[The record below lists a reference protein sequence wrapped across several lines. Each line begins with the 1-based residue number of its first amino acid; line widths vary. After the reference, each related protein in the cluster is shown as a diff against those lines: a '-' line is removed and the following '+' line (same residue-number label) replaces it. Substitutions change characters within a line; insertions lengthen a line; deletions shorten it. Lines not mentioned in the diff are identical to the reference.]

1 MFQEIENLLAE
12 LKPYSEKI
20 HNMVN
25 AKYQQ
30 HKLNYDHSEE
40 AYEALE
46 AFAEDIKKCIE
57 ISKYYEETKSIIN

>member
-1 MFQEIENLLAE
+1 MFKEIEKLLEE

-20 HNMVN
+20 YNMVN

-30 HKLNYDHSEE
+30 HKLHYDHSEE
-40 AYEALE
+40 ANKALE
-46 AFAEDIKKCIE
+46 AFAEDIKECIE